1 MCVIATFNHLRSK
14 PSWQHFW
21 NAWVRKPSKGFVPK
35 SLVGE
40 DQRRE
45 DGNFKN
51 LAISNLQATWDGC
64 EKKPVVN
71 HGRFQLPF
79 PQLVRQARFLNH
91 QEYEWWHLQV
101 GTRNSWRSFFDLGH
115 FEMPFG
121 SNPPKTDSLWGKLIV
136 VFFDDQSLQV
146 RDVFLKGLY

>member
-1 MCVIATFNHLRSK
+1 MDLVTFHGYHGESSPSNHQFGRTFFFLVHFFHPHLTNSRKLPSCVTFGILRISKPNHLYWSPFRCVIPTFNHLRSK

-45 DGNFKN
+45 DGQLQESGDFRPSNNLGWVRRKKNF
-51 LAISNLQATWDGC
+51 
-64 EKKPVVN
+64 VN

-79 PQLVRQARFLNH
+79 PQLV
-91 QEYEWWHLQV
+91 
-101 GTRNSWRSFFDLGH
+101 
-115 FEMPFG
+115 
-121 SNPPKTDSLWGKLIV
+121 SLPD
-136 VFFDDQSLQV
+136 F
-146 RDVFLKGLY
+146 